1 MIEQPLPDRKRD
13 YWGTIFN
20 TVVPDD
26 NAGKVTGRTV
36 NQENNILMLLCFSC
50 DEEPRQP
57 PLPQVR
63 RRSEARAEIQ
73 SSHAENYEGDGKG
86 QVAAGHG
93 QVGTR
98 PADQSQAAAVI
109 QYSVIS

>member
-36 NQENNILMLLCFSC
+36 NQENNILMLLCSSC

-73 SSHAENYEGDGKG
+73 SSHAENYEGDGEINLNL
-86 QVAAGHG
+86 HLFEF
-93 QVGTR
+93 
-98 PADQSQAAAVI
+98 
-109 QYSVIS
+109 